1 MNISGR
7 RLTGALVFMLCLM
20 AQAAGAQT
28 KMIKVTF
35 PSLYPT
41 GTTAIKDGFLLN
53 YVTGAP
59 QVAYVPDT
67 PYLDTRC
74 TFSGTSCVIELVEG
88 YYDENG
94 KDVSLL
100 VTHNLYTRG
109 WLAQTQSQATWREFI
124 KELNRVN
131 YYPNGHEESLGFSN
145 SRAQELYQKYK
156 VKTMCLKYRYDV
168 DSNPPPAGFPVL
180 GHCVPARPANTTC
193 KMTPKTIK
201 FSYGMLG
208 RTTAAGTV
216 LSQNVNVSCT
226 GQDVLFALRLST
238 GSNDIPLSNGMT
250 AVLSADGNKLDQ
262 DHYQKLS
269 QGTKNIKLTS
279 TLSGTPEATG
289 PFSGSA
295 ALISEYF

>member
-20 AQAAGAQT
+20 AQAAGAQA

-41 GTTAIKDGFLLN
+41 GSTALQDGSRLS
-53 YVTGAP
+53 YVVSVP
-59 QVAYVPDT
+59 QVVYVPDT
-67 PYLDTRC
+67 PYLDTTC
-74 TFSGTSCVIELVEG
+74 SESDCVIYLNDG
-88 YYDENG
+88 YFDENG
-94 KDVSLL
+94 KDVTSLVAL
-100 VTHNLYTRG
+100 DVHAFEWYGKTTVR
-109 WLAQTQSQATWREFI
+109 ATWREFI
-124 KELNRVN
+124 RELNREN
-131 YYPNGHEESLGFSN
+131 YSPHERTLTMYN
-145 SRAQELYQKYK
+145 SKYQALFQKYK
-156 VKTMCLKYRYDV
+156 VKTMCLMYSYQS
-168 DSNPPPAGFPVL
+168 DSPTPPAGFPVL
-180 GHCVPARPANTTC
+180 GHCVPARPVNTTC
-193 KMTPKTIK
+193 KMTPKAIK

-208 RTTAAGTV
+208 RTTAAGTA

-250 AVLSADGNKLDQ
+250 AVLSADGNMLDQ

-279 TLSGTPEATG
+279 TLSGTPEGTG

>member
-7 RLTGALVFMLCLM
+7 RLTGALVFILCLM
-20 AQAAGAQT
+20 AQATGAQA

-35 PSLYPT
+35 PSLHPT
-41 GTTAIKDGFLLN
+41 GTTVTQDGFSLN
-53 YVTGAP
+53 YVIDEP

-67 PYLDTRC
+67 PYLDTVC
-74 TFSGTSCVIELVEG
+74 SVGTNCSIILEDG

-94 KDVSLL
+94 KDVTLL
-100 VTHNLYTRG
+100 VTKNRYYILG
-109 WLAQTQSQATWREFI
+109 WLAETHVRATWREFI
-124 KELNRVN
+124 NEINKEHLSPRAK
-131 YYPNGHEESLGFSN
+131 SLTYSN
-145 SRAQELYQKYK
+145 SIAQDLYQKYK
-156 VKTMCLKYRYDV
+156 VKTMCMRYSYV
-168 DSNPPPAGFPVL
+168 RDSPSPPAGFPVL

-238 GSNDIPLSNGMT
+238 GSNEIPLSNGMT
-250 AVLSADGNKLDQ
+250 AVLSADGNMLDQ

-269 QGTKNIKLTS
+269 LGTKNIKLTS